1 MVRYLIRVANK
12 TRYQPKDSQPLAR
25 TIRELL
31 GGKEKIGHLRIGS
44 KAIELDLFA
53 NDPQELR
60 SRLSTIESKI
70 GRVVTLK
77 SLDQLPQAKP
87 KLDIIRDGIKLFN
100 QERFWECHEVLE
112 QAWHPAKGI
121 ERDIIQGLI
130 LTAAGLVHAQRE
142 EIDVSLSML
151 KKARVKLGTRESYE
165 GIDLNKARAA
175 INRMLDSKHPEAF
188 RIKLQSVS

>member
-1 MVRYLIRVANK
+1 LARYLVRVANSA
-12 TRYQPKDSQPLAR
+12 RYQPKDSQTLAR

-31 GGKEKIGHLRIGS
+31 GGRETIGHLRVGS
-44 KAIELDLFA
+44 KAVELDLFA

-60 SRLSTIESKI
+60 SRISAIESKI
-70 GRVVTLK
+70 GKVVTLK
-77 SLDQLPQAKP
+77 PLDQLPQAKN
-87 KLDIIRDGIKLFN
+87 KLDIIREGIKLFN

-130 LTAAGLVHAQRE
+130 LTAAGLVHVQRD

-151 KKARVKLGTRESYE
+151 KKAWVKLGTRESYE
-165 GIDLNKARAA
+165 GIDLNKARLA
-175 INRMLDSKHPEAF
+175 INRMLESKHPEAF
-188 RIKLQSVS
+188 KIKLRSVS

>member
-1 MVRYLIRVANK
+1 LARYLVRVGNR
-12 TRYQPKDSQPLAR
+12 TRYEPKDSQTLAR

-31 GGKEKIGHLRIGS
+31 GGKDTIGHLRVGS

-53 NDPQELR
+53 NDPRELR
-60 SRLSTIESKI
+60 SRVSLIESKI
-70 GRVVTLK
+70 GKVVTLK

-130 LTAAGLVHAQRE
+130 LTAAGLVHAQRD

-151 KKARVKLGTRESYE
+151 KKAWVKLGTRESYE
-165 GIDLNKARAA
+165 GIDLNKVRAT
-175 INRMLDSKHPEAF
+175 INRMLDTKHPEAF